1 MNDYYFHYDNSWYNP
16 GAGFVKRLCWYFCNA
31 WFINCGWNP
40 TSALRILLLRLFGA
54 KIGKHVVIHPNVNIK
69 YPWFLEIE
77 DYAWIGENVWIDNL
91 AHVHIGKAACL
102 SQGALLLC
110 GNHDYK
116 KRNFDLIVKGID
128 IQERV
133 WIGARSVVCQGVT
146 AYPYSMLCVN
156 SVATHDLEAYGIY
169 QGNPAVKIKE
179 REIID

>member
-1 MNDYYFHYDNSWYNP
+1 
-16 GAGFVKRLCWYFCNA
+16 
-31 WFINCGWNP
+31 
-40 TSALRILLLRLFGA
+40 
-54 KIGKHVVIHPNVNIK
+54 VNIK

-116 KRNFDLIVKGID
+116 KRNFDLIVKGIN
-128 IQERV
+128 IQERA
-133 WIGARSVVCQGVT
+133 WIGARSVVCQGVI

-169 QGNPAVKIKE
+169 RGNPAEKIKE